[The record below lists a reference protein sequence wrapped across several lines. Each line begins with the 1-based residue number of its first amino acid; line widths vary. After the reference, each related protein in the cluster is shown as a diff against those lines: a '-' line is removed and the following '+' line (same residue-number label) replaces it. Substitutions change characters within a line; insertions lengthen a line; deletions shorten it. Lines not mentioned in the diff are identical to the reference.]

1 MFGVIILAA
10 LLATLVSLSQ
20 EHAIG
25 NPTCQ
30 LKFLKSLNETARLKQ
45 ECGCVTFSDCCQ
57 VCDLK
62 SASTV
67 SRKRDHL
74 SQIIKF
80 HIYILVDSTWHAELY
95 KVSSHF
101 AYSHRRSKLRSLI
114 N

>member
-1 MFGVIILAA
+1 MFGVIILAV
-10 LLATLVSLSQ
+10 LLATLVSPSQ
-20 EHAIG
+20 EHAVV

-30 LKFLKSLNETARLKQ
+30 LEFLKSLNETARLKQ

-74 SQIIKF
+74 SQISYL
-80 HIYILVDSTWHAELY
+80 HTGG
-95 KVSSHF
+95 
-101 AYSHRRSKLRSLI
+101 
-114 N
+114 